1 MWIHTASTPCLAR
14 LPTSRLNTQWLRH
27 FLSLASP
34 SNPAMLLRVVLT
46 VRPSKCIHSNGAGLF
61 GFTVVRAGGEYGCD
75 VVREGADPNC

>member
-1 MWIHTASTPCLAR
+1 
-14 LPTSRLNTQWLRH
+14 
-27 FLSLASP
+27 
-34 SNPAMLLRVVLT
+34 MLLRVVLT